1 MNQSEAQ
8 PRFSRLMSFV
18 ICILT
23 YIVAIGA
30 AVGILFGLP
39 SSMHIL
45 LSTFIADIVATLVIY
60 IISSIFKN
68 TSLYDPYWSVIPI
81 IIAFYWIIS
90 AVLDP
95 VVGFKTTH
103 IWILIVVG
111 VWGVRLT
118 YNWARGWKGLHHED
132 WRYANFRRN
141 KPKLFWF
148 INLTGLQL
156 MPTLVVYAGCLSL
169 YPAIVSPTLETMNI
183 FFWLGLIICIAAIVI
198 EAVADEHL
206 KIFSDKKEKGEL
218 LTKGLWAYS
227 RHPNYLG
234 EISFWYGLYFFSLA
248 ASQTSNDW
256 FYWWTVFGP
265 VIVTILFLAI
275 SIPMIEKKMMEK
287 YPTYKIY
294 KKKVPILIPGFKIKR
309 KRD

>member
-1 MNQSEAQ
+1 ME
-8 PRFSRLMSFV
+8 
-18 ICILT
+18 
-23 YIVAIGA
+23 
-30 AVGILFGLP
+30 
-39 SSMHIL
+39 
-45 LSTFIADIVATLVIY
+45 
-60 IISSIFKN
+60 IS
-68 TSLYDPYWSVIPI
+68 
-81 IIAFYWIIS
+81 
-90 AVLDP
+90 
-95 VVGFKTTH
+95 
-103 IWILIVVG
+103 
-111 VWGVRLT
+111 
-118 YNWARGWKGLHHED
+118 
-132 WRYANFRRN
+132 
-141 KPKLFWF
+141 
-148 INLTGLQL
+148 
-156 MPTLVVYAGCLSL
+156 
-169 YPAIVSPTLETMNI
+169 I

-294 KKKVPILIPGFKIKR
+294 KYLYLSLDSKLKGKEIEKGLNSERIKR
-309 KRD
+309 FRSEKNEIQRSYSTN